1 MSKIVKV
8 ATADGSL
15 ELFDERP
22 IELPGFQLRA
32 RSVRVVGKPGVNQ
45 IINALT
51 FAQAAEQASP
61 YWIGDILQ
69 HVEARAD
76 LTDKID
82 QIVSLTGLARQ
93 TIHNRTYIARHVE
106 EPERK
111 LAPSLAHASQ
121 VAALERPQQTK
132 LLEQARSKEWTVR
145 ELQAAVRQVRR
156 PKVLEGQAVLEGMYR
171 VIYAAPDWSRLTV
184 QEIAALPVQAH
195 AAAEAVLLMWVPP
208 RLMLADP
215 GPREV
220 LKAWGFDYKTHGVWD
235 RVLEGFGDY
244 FAMTHEDLVL
254 ATRGNCQPD
263 APDYRPKSV
272 YTERRQPERVDK
284 PKEIRRQIERMYQR
298 GPYLELFGLEAVD
311 GWSVFGQDPARWAEQ
326 AAEEAATA

>member
-1 MSKIVKV
+1 MAKIVQV
-8 ATADGSL
+8 ATAEGSL
-15 ELFDERP
+15 DLFDERP

-32 RSVRVVGKPGVNQ
+32 RSVKVIGKPGAAQ

-51 FAQAAEQASP
+51 FARAAEEASP
-61 YWIGDILQ
+61 YWIGDILA
-69 HVEARAD
+69 HVETRND

-82 QIVSLTGLARQ
+82 QIVSMTGLARQ
-93 TIHNRTYIARHVE
+93 TIHNRTYIARHIE
-106 EPERK
+106 EPERQ
-111 LAPSLAHASQ
+111 LAPSLAHAAQ

-132 LLEQARSKEWTVR
+132 LLEQARAKEWTVR
-145 ELQAAVRQVRR
+145 ELQAAVRNVRR

-171 VIYAAPDWSRLTV
+171 VIYAAPDWTRLSIA
-184 QEIAALPVQAH
+184 EIAALPVAAH

-220 LKAWGFDYKTHGVWD
+220 LKAWGFAYKTHGVWD
-235 RVLEGFGDY
+235 RVLEAFGDY

-272 YTERRQPERVDK
+272 YTERRAAERVDK
-284 PKEIRRQIERMYQR
+284 PKEIRKQIERMYQR

-311 GWSVFGQDPARWAEQ
+311 GWSVFGRDPQRWAQQ